1 MKYRLFLL
9 KLYVRRILLA
19 LRVLVFTLA
28 FSLLVLFNSNLNL
41 IQTATLDTVEQDG
54 SFYFGRYLLQEKD
67 CNVRVKVLIPFLTE
81 KDVSRLMDITVIKH
95 VTDGEIY
102 ISTFALR
109 VSLLLVM
116 ILLIE
121 SFARLIVTINKI
133 TLDREVY
140 DNDEDDS

>member
-1 MKYRLFLL
+1 M
-9 KLYVRRILLA
+9 I
-19 LRVLVFTLA
+19 
-28 FSLLVLFNSNLNL
+28 VLFNSNLNL
-41 IQTATLDTVEQDG
+41 VQTATLDTVEQDG

-81 KDVSRLMDITVIKH
+81 KDVSHLMDITVIKH
-95 VTDGEIY
+95 MTDGEVY
-102 ISTFALR
+102 VSTFALR
-109 VSLLLVM
+109 VALFLVT

-140 DNDEDDS
+140 DDEDDS